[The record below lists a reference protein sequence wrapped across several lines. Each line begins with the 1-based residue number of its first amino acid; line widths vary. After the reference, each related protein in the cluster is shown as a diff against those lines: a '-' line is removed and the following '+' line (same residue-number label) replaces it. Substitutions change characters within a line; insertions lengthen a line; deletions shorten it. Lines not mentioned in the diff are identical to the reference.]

1 MTQSKVLL
9 VDDETD
15 FVRVLSQR
23 LEARGL
29 EVDSASNGIEALD
42 KAGSENYDII
52 FLDLRM
58 PEMDGIETLKR
69 LHRERPDLEV
79 VLLTGQGD
87 LQSGIEAMKQGAA
100 DFLEKPADI
109 NDLMEKIKEAKTHR
123 AILMEKEAEENIKA
137 ILGTKGW

>member
-1 MTQSKVLL
+1 MAQSKVLL
-9 VDDETD
+9 VDDEVD
-15 FVRVLSQR
+15 FVRVLSER

-29 EVDSASNGIEALD
+29 AVEGAANGIEALE
-42 KAGSENYDII
+42 KVQKENYDII

-58 PEMDGIETLKR
+58 PEMDGLETLKR
-69 LHRERPDLEV
+69 LHEERPELRV

-87 LQSGIEAMKQGAA
+87 LKSGIEAMKQGAA

-109 NDLMEKIKEAKTHR
+109 KDLMEKIKEAKTHR
-123 AILMEKEAEENIKA
+123 AILVEKKVEESIKA